1 MRVFWWYPIRTIT
14 SDRPTQSIIYH
25 YQMDGSHLLKSCNSQ
40 WWLTESV
47 SSCLY
52 LLSSDDGT
60 HTAWRKASPHQ
71 GLCNVA
77 SLRDV
82 FAVLFVCHT
91 DPLFCYH
98 FLRMLYWCKIVICRR
113 NFDAVMMKPQDPHCS
128 LHLLTCA
135 RAEVLF
141 HEAWRAR
148 SGTELFFLPHLSI
161 QPAISS

>member
-1 MRVFWWYPIRTIT
+1 MGHIIEIMQFSVMINWIGVIMLASPFVWW
-14 SDRPTQSIIYH
+14 
-25 YQMDGSHLLKSCNSQ
+25 
-40 WWLTESV
+40 W
-47 SSCLY
+47 
-52 LLSSDDGT
+52 T

-82 FAVLFVCHT
+82 FAVLFICHT

-113 NFDAVMMKPQDPHCS
+113 NFDAGMMKPRDPHCS

-135 RAEVLF
+135 RTEVLF
-141 HEAWRAR
+141 HEAWRGR
-148 SGTELFFLPHLSI
+148 SATELFFCLTSQYNQPLAVSQTMYSSTWNAWRVLSFTVVTYFLTV
-161 QPAISS
+161 A